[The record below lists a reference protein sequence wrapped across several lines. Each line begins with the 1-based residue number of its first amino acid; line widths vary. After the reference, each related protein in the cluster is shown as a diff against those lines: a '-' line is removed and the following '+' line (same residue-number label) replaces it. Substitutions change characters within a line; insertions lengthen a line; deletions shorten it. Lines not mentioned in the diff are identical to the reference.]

1 MGSFTVYFYY
11 LFSMLKTQI
20 DRDYSNTI
28 SFLKIIIFST
38 LHTICYFKD
47 ICHVQ
52 NIDHKARLLKIY
64 NLANLA
70 IRCKTQNK

>member
-1 MGSFTVYFYY
+1 MGSFTVYFFY

-20 DRDYSNTI
+20 DIDYSNTI

-47 ICHVQ
+47 IICHVQ
-52 NIDHKARLLKIY
+52 NIDHKARLLKYI
-64 NLANLA
+64 
-70 IRCKTQNK
+70 I